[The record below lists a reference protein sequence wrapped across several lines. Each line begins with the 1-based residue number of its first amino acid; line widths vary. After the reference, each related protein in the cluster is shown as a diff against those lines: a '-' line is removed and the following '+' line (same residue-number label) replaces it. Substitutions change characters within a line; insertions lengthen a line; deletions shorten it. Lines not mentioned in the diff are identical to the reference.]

1 MLINTTATEQTQL
14 QVVMNYAAE
23 LELEV
28 DRLRRRDQFLQQEAR
43 DHIRQT
49 ASLCRQ
55 AGQSQNEEKAL
66 RAVVEACAYL
76 TSFCEICTSLP
87 DTILPSTK

>member
-1 MLINTTATEQTQL
+1 MTQRHSAMLIPNTTATEQTQL

-49 ASLCRQ
+49 ASLSS
-55 AGQSQNEEKAL
+55 G
-66 RAVVEACAYL
+66 
-76 TSFCEICTSLP
+76 I
-87 DTILPSTK
+87 